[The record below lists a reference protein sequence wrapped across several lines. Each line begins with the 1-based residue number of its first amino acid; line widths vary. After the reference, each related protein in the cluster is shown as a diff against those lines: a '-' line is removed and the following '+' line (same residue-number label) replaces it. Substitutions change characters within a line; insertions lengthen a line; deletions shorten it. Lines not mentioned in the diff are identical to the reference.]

1 MFYGGSISL
10 RTNPEEEESDSV
22 PIDEDPDDG
31 GRTTWSKHHDIR
43 HQGELT
49 GMAHVNPVQLCRVV
63 HVDEN
68 QL

>member
-31 GRTTWSKHHDIR
+31 GRTT
-43 HQGELT
+43 
-49 GMAHVNPVQLCRVV
+49 
-63 HVDEN
+63 
-68 QL
+68 